1 MRKPGCNGG
10 TCYCN
15 QRDLCNE
22 KAPYFS
28 VLEDG
33 SCPGC
38 HQDEQKNGGE
48 MKSGQKLSF
57 LAALLVALIVI

>member
-1 MRKPGCNGG
+1 MFSSSPGG

-22 KAPYFS
+22 KAPYFN
-28 VLEDG
+28 VLDDG

-38 HQDEQKNGGE
+38 HQDEEKNAGAE
-48 MKSGQKLSF
+48 LEKIPLLAVL
-57 LAALLVALIVI
+57 LAAFIVT